1 MLAGFIKTMQA
12 EEMQNHKTYINIL
25 LGNTEKWREK
35 KATFQ
40 LITYRLYIWKVVRK
54 SIARYNDKL
63 QSFKCGR
70 IVPPFRWDGPD
81 WLPMEVRS

>member
-35 KATFQ
+35 KQHF
-40 LITYRLYIWKVVRK
+40 
-54 SIARYNDKL
+54 N
-63 QSFKCGR
+63 
-70 IVPPFRWDGPD
+70 
-81 WLPMEVRS
+81 